1 MVYTPTPTQS
11 KQDKAMVA
19 FIEALNQNL
28 CLSEQASSCAIRGG
42 SRTRGKGT
50 TRGRKTSK
58 GSDSDDSTTSN
69 ADRKTKKTSKKATPI
84 RVKAAR
90 ECEDEEEWE
99 QYMNISRVFII
110 TGTVGAGAMAMLG
123 VFSGYADSV
132 METLGYGNVER
143 TCAAGN
149 YLANTYAATLVPGMK
164 TCAQVTQQ
172 QETMMK
178 GVWAAI
184 VALAAAFKLSVPTS
198 ISETPGAAITGFAK
212 VLCRYFKEREL
223 HNELLQ
229 NIAKNTKG
237 ISQDDVNRAVAE
249 ALAAHQS
256 QVVAGLQPTASPSPK
271 GSPQDSLRNI
281 SVGRNAQKTDA
292 TARSRRRTGIQSA
305 PVVQERTGNKS
316 RTPTPTSPNYPHTL
330 PSTPGSDMEEGEE
343 SEESEEEESDEGGV
357 AHKKKQTRT
366 KKSPPKKRATRRS
379 KRGKSGGKKA
389 KKPKRKTK
397 AKPKKK
403 SRGHKKSRKQKK

>member
-1 MVYTPTPTQS
+1 MTYTPTPTQS
-11 KQDKAMVA
+11 KQDTAMIA

-28 CLSEQASSCAIRGG
+28 CFAEQASSCAIRGG
-42 SRTRGKGT
+42 ARTKGK
-50 TRGRKTSK
+50 TRGRATNR

-69 ADRKTKKTSKKATPI
+69 ADRKTKKTTKKATPI
-84 RVKAAR
+84 KVKAAR
-90 ECEDEEEWE
+90 ECEEEEEWE
-99 QYMNISRVFII
+99 QYTNISRVFII

-123 VFSGYADSV
+123 VFSGYANGV
-132 METLGYGNVER
+132 METLGYGNIER
-143 TCAAGN
+143 TCAASN
-149 YLANTYAATLVPGMK
+149 YLANNYAATLVPGMK

-172 QETMMK
+172 QETMLK
-178 GVWAAI
+178 GVWGAI
-184 VALAAAFKLSVPTS
+184 VALAAAFKISVPTS

-249 ALAAHQS
+249 ALAAHQA
-256 QVVAGLQPTASPSPK
+256 QVLAGAQSASHSPSVTPE
-271 GSPQDSLRNI
+271 DL
-281 SVGRNAQKTDA
+281 SVGKNAQRVDA
-292 TARSRRRTGIQSA
+292 TARSRRKIGVQSA
-305 PVVQERTGNKS
+305 PAVRTKVNRKS
-316 RTPTPTSPNYPHTL
+316 RTPTPTSPDYHHSL

-343 SEESEEEESDEGGV
+343 EESEEEENDEGGV
-357 AHKKKQTRT
+357 AHKKKKTRA

-403 SRGHKKSRKQKK
+403 SREHKKSRKQKK

>member
-1 MVYTPTPTQS
+1 MTYTPTPTQS
-11 KQDKAMVA
+11 KQDTAIVA

-28 CLSEQASSCAIRGG
+28 CFAEQASSCAIRGG
-42 SRTRGKGT
+42 ARTKGRTRGRAT
-50 TRGRKTSK
+50 NRC
-58 GSDSDDSTTSN
+58 SDSDDSTTSN
-69 ADRKTKKTSKKATPI
+69 ADRKTKKTTKKATPI
-84 RVKAAR
+84 KVKAAR
-90 ECEDEEEWE
+90 ECEEEEEWE

-123 VFSGYADSV
+123 VFSGYANGV
-132 METLGYGNVER
+132 METLGYGNIER
-143 TCAAGN
+143 TCAASN
-149 YLANTYAATLVPGMK
+149 YLANSYAATLVPGMK

-172 QETMMK
+172 QETMLK
-178 GVWAAI
+178 GVWGAI
-184 VALAAAFKLSVPTS
+184 VALAAAFKISVPTS
-198 ISETPGAAITGFAK
+198 ISETPGAAIVGFAK

-249 ALAAHQS
+249 ALAAHQA
-256 QVVAGLQPTASPSPK
+256 QVLAGAQSASRSPSVT
-271 GSPQDSLRNI
+271 PQDI
-281 SVGRNAQKTDA
+281 SVGKNAQRVDA
-292 TARSRRRTGIQSA
+292 TARSRRKTGIQSA
-305 PVVQERTGNKS
+305 PAVRTKGNRKS
-316 RTPTPTSPNYPHTL
+316 RTPTPTSPEYPHSL
-330 PSTPGSDMEEGEE
+330 PSTPGSDLEEGEE
-343 SEESEEEESDEGGV
+343 EESEEEESDEGGV
-357 AHKKKQTRT
+357 AHKKKKTRA

>member
-1 MVYTPTPTQS
+1 
-11 KQDKAMVA
+11 
-19 FIEALNQNL
+19 
-28 CLSEQASSCAIRGG
+28 
-42 SRTRGKGT
+42 
-50 TRGRKTSK
+50 
-58 GSDSDDSTTSN
+58 
-69 ADRKTKKTSKKATPI
+69 
-84 RVKAAR
+84 
-90 ECEDEEEWE
+90 
-99 QYMNISRVFII
+99 
-110 TGTVGAGAMAMLG
+110 
-123 VFSGYADSV
+123 
-132 METLGYGNVER
+132 
-143 TCAAGN
+143 
-149 YLANTYAATLVPGMK
+149 
-164 TCAQVTQQ
+164 
-172 QETMMK
+172 
-178 GVWAAI
+178 
-184 VALAAAFKLSVPTS
+184 
-198 ISETPGAAITGFAK
+198 

-256 QVVAGLQPTASPSPK
+256 QVLAGAQSASHSPSVT
-271 GSPQDSLRNI
+271 PQDI
-281 SVGRNAQKTDA
+281 SVGKNAQRVDA
-292 TARSRRRTGIQSA
+292 TARSRRKTGIQSA
-305 PVVQERTGNKS
+305 PAVRTKGNRKS

-343 SEESEEEESDEGGV
+343 SEESEEESDEGGV
-357 AHKKKQTRT
+357 AHKKKKTRA